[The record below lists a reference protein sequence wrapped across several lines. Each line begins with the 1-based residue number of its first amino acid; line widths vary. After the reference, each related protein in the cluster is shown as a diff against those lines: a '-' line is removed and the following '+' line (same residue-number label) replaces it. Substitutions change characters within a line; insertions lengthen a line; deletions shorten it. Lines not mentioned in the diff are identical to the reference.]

1 LDILVFSSL
10 RFGLSTHLVCLPFDG
25 QGAFSTRRQM
35 SPSWIIK
42 PIDIIEYCILCVV
55 SGVWCLVSGV
65 LVALP
70 DPLWPDGFKDGVHH
84 GTIAAIPFTTDR
96 YLEAVL
102 A

>member
-1 LDILVFSSL
+1 L
-10 RFGLSTHLVCLPFDG
+10 R
-25 QGAFSTRRQM
+25 
-35 SPSWIIK
+35 
-42 PIDIIEYCILCVV
+42 
-55 SGVWCLVSGV
+55 GVWCLVSGV

-96 YLEAVL
+96 YLGAVL